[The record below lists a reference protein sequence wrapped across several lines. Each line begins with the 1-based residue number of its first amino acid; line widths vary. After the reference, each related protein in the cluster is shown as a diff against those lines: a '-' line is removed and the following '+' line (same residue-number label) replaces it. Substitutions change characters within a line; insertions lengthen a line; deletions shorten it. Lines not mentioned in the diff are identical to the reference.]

1 MPALIPLITEGLA
14 LFGITEGAGAAFTAL
29 KKVLMDTA
37 QKEITGGMAKE
48 LAVKEALS
56 IHAAELQ
63 AAKTLAETEAKAAA
77 KTAIKPTKK
86 KLTPEEIAK
95 GKKRLD
101 DKKESLLGSGAK
113 FVAGTAGAGI
123 IFDLTGRAMHPNE
136 GSSEQG
142 GGGTDADAMQ
152 QFQTMM
158 QQGGM
163 VNSDAE
169 LQKRFNRSQGAV
181 NSYNI
186 ANQLNQGPPT
196 SGVSGDLDVLIRGHE
211 NLLGQISARQPMTM
225 AQALAQQGVVLP
237 PRNSQG
243 TESLYG

>member
-14 LFGITEGAGAAFTAL
+14 LFGITEAAGVGFTAL
-29 KKVLMDTA
+29 KKLLMQTA
-37 QKEITGGMAKE
+37 EKEIAAGMGKE
-48 LAVKEALS
+48 FAVKEALS

-77 KTAIKPTKK
+77 KTAAKTAKGTKK
-86 KLTPEEIAK
+86 KVNPEDAK
-95 GKKRLD
+95 GG
-101 DKKESLLGSGAK
+101 SFLGNTAK
-113 FVAGTAGAGI
+113 FVGGTAAAGI

-136 GSSEQG
+136 GFPEQEG
-142 GGGTDADAMQ
+142 GSDAEAMQ
-152 QFQTMM
+152 QLQAMM
-158 QQGGM
+158 QQGG
-163 VNSDAE
+163 VSNSETD
-169 LQKRFNRSQGAV
+169 LKQRFNRSQGGM

-186 ANQLNQGPPT
+186 ANQLNQSPPT
-196 SGVSGDLDVLIRGHE
+196 SGVGRDLDVLIRGHE

-237 PRNSQG
+237 SRNSQG